1 MSFSVHF
8 NGVFVKAL
16 VGAGILFWLLS
27 GCSAPEN
34 RTLNQEEYIQA
45 VSDFHVSLA
54 ASQTDEARFAFNKM
68 NEVAVAYPEEAA
80 AWANLG
86 VYAMRQGNFDLA
98 AERIETA
105 VNLEPGHADI
115 LYLAGLI
122 ESGRGHLE
130 EAVSYFRRAAYADPE
145 HLRVRFS
152 LVRELERLDDTI
164 HQEEINTILQN
175 LLNLR
180 PKNQMLLMEAA
191 RSRIKAGDM
200 QGALRT
206 VDTLAAS
213 GSQFNEG
220 HERYFESIAGFIREG
235 DSASAILEL
244 SFLQSS
250 LSETAPF
257 QNDQLEISLPPT
269 DLGFLITEFLY
280 LEAPQVRISEPDLE
294 MTFARK
300 KPEMPEKPVVWLKG
314 VTLLEE
320 LPPFPIAVS
329 EGEIIIDDSTRLPFP
344 GDTDSM
350 LPHHSVIEADYNN
363 DFRNDLVAA
372 GNGGFRLYELL
383 DDRTFSDVTEQLGL
397 SRRVIGGS
405 FHGVYAFDVDMDG
418 DLDLL
423 LTGAGQS
430 LILRNNGDGSFDEV
444 SAFPESEDAVQFL
457 WADLNDDGA
466 PEATLLTSG
475 GELFVYKNERGGNFS
490 KGIRIAENIQAVSAG
505 DMNVDA
511 RFELVTVNDEG
522 AVQMHRFSEATGE
535 PVSETLFTLSS
546 LPAEGKDK
554 RLFIT
559 DIDNNGG
566 LDILYS
572 GREEAELWL
581 DAGEL
586 TYIHHPFRVTEGVI
600 TDLLDVEGSER
611 LDFLMIG
618 DDGLPYWLENSGTKN
633 YNAHSIRARASGDS
647 GDNRINSFGIG
658 GEMEIRSGLLYQ
670 KQLITSPIVHFGLGS
685 YNEVDMLRIIWPNGS
700 VQAEFSELGMG
711 ETIFNEQILKG
722 SCPWLFTN
730 NGEEIQFVTDALWRS
745 PLGLRINAQET
756 AGVVQTFDRVRIAP
770 EQLQEADG
778 IYDLRMTAELWETHF
793 FDYVELIAVDHPAGT
808 EIYID
813 ERFVFPS
820 PDLSARIVKTPR
832 PVRRVTGDNGEDLTE
847 TVSEKNSSYIHPF
860 TKTAYQGLVDEYSV
874 TIELQESETEAEWLI
889 LSGWLRPTDSSINLA
904 LSQGSIQPPDGLTVE
919 VRSAGGSWKT
929 FHEDYGFPAGK
940 LKTILL
946 DLENIFDENNRR
958 EIRLTTTSEIYWDSI
973 LQAVKENPDSM
984 KEFTLDPVK
993 MDLRFRGYSL
1003 WSRADSTSPK
1013 LPDYNEI
1020 SGTTQRWR
1028 DLEGF
1033 HTRFGDVSELLE
1045 KIDDRYVIM
1054 NAGDEMILH
1063 FDAAAPPADGYLRSF
1078 IFVSDGWVK
1087 DGDYNTEASATV
1099 LPLPYHG
1106 MADYEYGAGN
1116 SLQEDPVYRR
1126 FPEDWINYH
1135 TRYIMP
1141 YSFRTALLPGAL
1153 FSGNTRGDL

>member
-1 MSFSVHF
+1 MSFFVHF
-8 NGVFVKAL
+8 SGVSIRTL
-16 VGAGILFWLLS
+16 IGAGILFWLFS
-27 GCSAPEN
+27 GCTTSEDRA
-34 RTLNQEEYIQA
+34 LSQEEYIQA

-68 NEVAVAYPEEAA
+68 NEVAVAYPKEAA

-105 VNLEPGHADI
+105 VELEPGHADI
-115 LYLAGLI
+115 LYMAGLI

-130 EAVSYFRRAAYADPE
+130 EAVSYFRRATYSDPD

-152 LVRELERLDDTI
+152 LARELERLDDTI
-164 HQEEINTILQN
+164 HQEEIRTILQN
-175 LLNLR
+175 LLTLR
-180 PKNQMLLMEAA
+180 PKNQMLLIEFA
-191 RSRIKAGDM
+191 RNQIKAGDT
-200 QGALRT
+200 QGALQT
-206 VDTLAAS
+206 VETLSAS
-213 GSQFNEG
+213 GTQFTEE
-220 HERYFESIAGFIREG
+220 HERYFDSIAEFVRDG
-235 DSASAILEL
+235 DAASAILEL

-250 LSETAPF
+250 LSETALF
-257 QNDQLEISLPPT
+257 QNDQLELSLPPT
-269 DLGFLITEFLY
+269 ELGFLITEFLY
-280 LEAPQVRISEPDLE
+280 LETPEVRVAEPDLE
-294 MTFARK
+294 LTFFRNRT
-300 KPEMPEKPVVWLKG
+300 EMPEKPVVWLKG

-329 EGEIIIDDSTRLPFP
+329 EGEIIIDDSTRLHFP
-344 GDTDSM
+344 GTTDSL

-363 DFRNDLVAA
+363 DFRNDLVAV
-372 GNGGFRLYELL
+372 GNEGFRLYELQ

-397 SRRVIGGS
+397 SRRVIDGS
-405 FHGVYAFDVDMDG
+405 YHGVYTFDVDMDG

-423 LTGAGQS
+423 LTGSGQP
-430 LILRNNGDGSFDEV
+430 LILRNNGDGTFNEV
-444 SAFPESEDAVQFL
+444 SAFPESEDVLQFL

-475 GELFVYKNERGGNFS
+475 GELYVYINERGGNFS
-490 KGIRIAENIQAVSAG
+490 EGVRIAENIQAVSAG

-511 RFELVTVNDEG
+511 RFELVTVNSEG
-522 AVQMHRFSEATGE
+522 VVQLHHFSDATGE
-535 PVSETLFTLSS
+535 SVTETLYTLST
-546 LPAEGKDK
+546 LPAEGRAQKVLIADV
-554 RLFIT
+554 
-559 DIDNNGG
+559 DNNGG

-572 GREEAELWL
+572 DRDGAELWL
-581 DAGEL
+581 GAGDL
-586 TYIHHPFRVTEGVI
+586 SYLPHPFRMDEGVI

-618 DDGLPYWLENSGTKN
+618 EDGLPYWLENSGTKN
-633 YNAHSIRARASGDS
+633 YHAHSIRARASGDS

-658 GEMEIRSGLLYQ
+658 GEMEIRAGLLYQ
-670 KQLITSPIVHFGLGS
+670 KQLITSPIVHFGLGNYS
-685 YNEVDMLRIIWPNGS
+685 EVDMLRIIWPNGS
-700 VQAEFSELGMG
+700 VQAEFTELGMG

-770 EQLQEADG
+770 DQLKETDG
-778 IYDLRMTAELWETHF
+778 VYDLRMTAELWETHF

-813 ERFVFPS
+813 ERFVFPA
-820 PDLSARIVKTPR
+820 PDLSAQIVKRPR
-832 PVRRVTGDNGEDLTE
+832 PVKRVTGDQGEDMTE
-847 TVSEKNSSYIHPF
+847 IVSEKNSSYISPF
-860 TKTAYQGLVDEYSV
+860 TKTAYQGLVNEHSV
-874 TIELQESETEAEWLI
+874 TIELQESETDAEWLI

-904 LSQGSIQPPDGLTVE
+904 LSQGTIPPPDGLTVE

-929 FHEDYGFPAGK
+929 LHDDYGFPAGK

-946 DLENIFDENNRR
+946 DLESIFDENERR

-973 LQAVKENPDSM
+973 LQAEKESPDRM
-984 KEFTLDPVK
+984 TEFTLEPVK

-1045 KIDDRYVIM
+1045 EIDDRYVIM
-1054 NAGDEMILH
+1054 NAGDEMVLH
-1063 FDAAAPPADGYLRSF
+1063 FDAAAPPAEGYLRSF

-1116 SLQEDPVYRR
+1116 SLEEDPVYQR
-1126 FPEDWINYH
+1126 FREDWINYH
-1135 TRYIMP
+1135 TRYIVP
-1141 YSFRTALLPGAL
+1141 YSFRTALLPDPRYA
-1153 FSGNTRGDL
+1153 GNSREEL